1 MEEQIMKVI
10 REIIES
16 DERFLDFDKNQA
28 INIQLDS
35 MEIIEMVVLLEK
47 RYELIIEDNMLNE
60 VGNKNIRQISNM
72 VLTIEG

>member
-28 INIQLDS
+28 INSQLDS

-47 RYELIIEDNMLNE
+47 RYELIIEDNLLNE
-60 VGNKNIRQISNM
+60 VGNKNIRQIVNM
-72 VLTIEG
+72 VLNIES